1 VTGERDI
8 LLADDPASFADQ
20 VRRVLDDAD
29 LATQLG
35 SAARRMVE
43 TEYDWKTSVRKLED
57 LYEAAIVEGTS
68 ARAA

>member
-1 VTGERDI
+1 
-8 LLADDPASFADQ
+8 
-20 VRRVLDDAD
+20 
-29 LATQLG
+29 
-35 SAARRMVE
+35 MVE